1 MFKWNPF
8 VIGGSAPGEVRYVS
22 FGGSGSKSKSVP
34 VQLPAWSPQ
43 QQAIAS
49 TLGSTIQRGLT
60 EPVPAYPGRL
70 YVPRL
75 PEEEAYLSRTPALAE
90 QVAAMRARLGQ
101 PAYAI
106 TPETTEQYYQ
116 QAIRAPALREWQEV
130 VEPTIREAY
139 AGPGYWGS
147 ARAQAQTKG
156 AEELATE
163 LGRQRATLYYQD
175 ELARRQAAEAAA
187 QREATYGVPYATAEA
202 ELMGTAGQYARM
214 IEEQKALADLQ
225 RWLMGETVEGV
236 TPYQY
241 SPFLQLAF
249 QYLGLSPY
257 AYGQK
262 TESKSFGG
270 EFGIKW

>member
-1 MFKWNPF
+1 
-8 VIGGSAPGEVRYVS
+8 
-22 FGGSGSKSKSVP
+22 
-34 VQLPAWSPQ
+34 
-43 QQAIAS
+43 
-49 TLGSTIQRGLT
+49 
-60 EPVPAYPGRL
+60 
-70 YVPRL
+70 L
-75 PEEEAYLSRTPALAE
+75 PEEEAYLTRVPTLAE
-90 QVAAMRARLGQ
+90 QVAAARARLGQ
-101 PAYAI
+101 PAYEI

-116 QAIRAPALREWQEV
+116 QAVRAPALREWQET

-147 ARAQAQTKG
+147 ARAQAQAKG
-156 AEELATE
+156 AEDLATE

-187 QREATYGVPYATAEA
+187 QREATYGAPYAATEA

-214 IEEQKALADLQ
+214 IEEQKALSDLQ

-257 AYGQK
+257 VYGQEA
-262 TESKSFGG
+262 TSKSFGAQ
-270 EFGIKW
+270 FGMRYSG